1 MYYYSRKWT
10 KLLLVGMLL
19 SGTTLMADY
28 LNLTGKIVKVKD
40 NGEEEIF
47 RNIGISVDKSN
58 ILTQAS
64 KTGKFSLKRSKKWLK
79 YGDKI
84 QLKLDDPNWFILS
97 PFNGKIFMP
106 NTAQYLTVR
115 VISKQ
120 SRTYASLFTTVK
132 DYSIQVLYTHNEI
145 YAIDTMKALRKDN
158 YKDVYSEAYAKA
170 SVPKN
175 GFLYKVKVGH
185 FKSKKKAIEAL
196 RKIRKRYRMWQDAF
210 LTIHTQ
216 TIDD

>member
-1 MYYYSRKWT
+1 MYSYNKKWT
-10 KLLLVGMLL
+10 KLVLVGMLL

-47 RNIGISVDKSN
+47 KNIGISIKNSN
-58 ILTQAS
+58 IHGRTYQKGIFELKKSAREF
-64 KTGKFSLKRSKKWLK
+64 KF
-79 YGDKI
+79 GDKI
-84 QLKLDDPNWFILS
+84 ELTLDDPNWFILS

-106 NTAQYLTVR
+106 NKATRLKVR

-132 DYSIQVLYTHNEI
+132 DYSIQVVYTHNEI
-145 YAIDTMKALRKDN
+145 YAIDTMNALRKDN
-158 YKDVYSEAYAKA
+158 YKDVYYEAYAKGD
-170 SVPKN
+170 VPKN

-185 FKSKKKAIEAL
+185 FKSKHKAIKTL
-196 RKIRKRYRMWQDAF
+196 HKIRKRYAMWQDAF

-216 TIDD
+216 TIDN